1 MQENLENIVDQSQE
15 DDSNMLPEQA
25 FLMDA
30 AMMLHQYGTPAY
42 RLERLMGR
50 LAVALNVKAEFL
62 YTPTSLLIAFKKG
75 LHRTWLKR
83 IEPAS
88 PQLGKLIDFDN
99 VLDRLTAGEID
110 LETAHQQIKTID
122 SAPNRYPFWATMLA
136 YCLASACVAILLGGG
151 VFEAL
156 FALSLI
162 HI

>member
-1 MQENLENIVDQSQE
+1 MQENLQNIVDQSQE

-50 LAVALNVKAEFL
+50 LAVVLSVKAEFL

-75 LHRTWLKR
+75 QHRTWLKR

-122 SAPNRYPFWATMLA
+122 SAPNRYPFWAIMLA
-136 YCLASACVAILLGGG
+136 CLLYTSP
-151 VFEAL
+151 
-156 FALSLI
+156 SPRD
-162 HI
+162 

>member
-1 MQENLENIVDQSQE
+1 MQENLQNIVDQSQE

-50 LAVALNVKAEFL
+50 LAVVLSVKAEFL

-75 LHRTWLKR
+75 QHRTWLKR

-99 VLDRLTAGEID
+99 VLDRLTAGE
-110 LETAHQQIKTID
+110 
-122 SAPNRYPFWATMLA
+122 
-136 YCLASACVAILLGGG
+136 
-151 VFEAL
+151 
-156 FALSLI
+156 LSLI